1 MDRKPAD
8 LDLLTTPLG
17 RLDAGGMQTLLGYLM
32 AQATIVT
39 NDCFDRV
46 VGKPL
51 DLRKVEFT
59 ILQLVCKNAPVT
71 PGRLAKALAF
81 TAPGVTVWL
90 DRLVARG
97 LIRRERS
104 ETDRRAQNL
113 SATDAGRTLVTQAL
127 ADLFAAEQTALT
139 ALSAGERQIL
149 MELLHKVAR
158 NRQR

>member
-1 MDRKPAD
+1 MNRKSAD
-8 LDLLTTPLG
+8 VNLQTTPQGGLEP
-17 RLDAGGMQTLLGYLM
+17 GGMQALLGYAM
-32 AQATIVT
+32 AQASIVT

-46 VGKPL
+46 VRQPL

-59 ILQLVCKNAPVT
+59 ILQLVCKSAAVT

-97 LIRRERS
+97 LVKRERS

-113 SATDAGRTLVTQAL
+113 SATDAGQALVAQAL
-127 ADLFAAEQTALT
+127 ADLLAAEQAAL
-139 ALSAGERQIL
+139 AVLSAGERQIL
-149 MELLHKVAR
+149 LELLHKAAR
-158 NRQR
+158 TRHR